1 MDSVK
6 VAENLAAGSV
16 VKEVQI
22 ILENGG
28 EANYSIALVNGKF
41 AIDNAKFSFD
51 VDGNIINNNILASGI
66 YWIRYRAT
74 VGFDS
79 VEKGLK
85 IYTDDQ
91 EVEITLSSTS
101 YESDIATDGV
111 VSIVSL
117 SAGSTSDVTI
127 TPQSDEDDSGLPAFE
142 YDGPSGEIRW
152 SGDQS
157 PVDYT
162 YNIQYTGACIKPILN
177 QEFTVVGAPVV
188 DEGFTASFGGSY
200 LTYTWNQIYDNMGL
214 ETPTDITPVPL
225 SITDVICRLQYST
238 GGTRSSS
245 GSGWKVPAT
254 PAATSLI
261 FDVGYTRY
269 PGASGI
275 NAAVIY
281 HQGSLPSTMN
291 GLKSWTLDGYLSP
304 SSGTAS
310 RDMSSILSSLD
321 LSQEFYVAIVPA
333 KWYDGTGGDYAGA
346 GSSPPITW
354 TLQSFSIS

>member
-91 EVEITLSSTS
+91 EVEITLSDTE
-101 YESDIATDGV
+101 YEYDIATDGV
-111 VSIVSL
+111 VATVSL

-157 PVDYT
+157 PLDYT

-177 QEFTVVGAPVV
+177 QEFTVAGAIEV
-188 DEGFTASFGGSY
+188 DEGFYAEVYGHYTTHTWDQVRDLLDDAPLTELPAPIGSAQVR
-200 LTYTWNQIYDNMGL
+200 TY
-214 ETPTDITPVPL
+214 
-225 SITDVICRLQYST
+225 LQYST
-238 GGTRSSS
+238 S
-245 GSGWKVPAT
+245 GNQSMIGAAWKVPAT
-254 PAATSLI
+254 PGATSLS
-261 FDVGYTRY
+261 FSLGYQRY
-269 PGASGI
+269 PGATGI
-275 NAAVIY
+275 YTALLY
-281 HQGSLPSTMN
+281 YQGPLPSTFS
-291 GLKSWTLDGYLSP
+291 GLKSWTLKQYANA
-304 SSGTAS
+304 SSGSAIIHW
-310 RDMSSILSSLD
+310 DDILPSLD
-321 LSQEFYVAIVPA
+321 LTQPFYIATVPA
-333 KWYDGTGGDYAGA
+333 KWYDDTGNDYGGS
-346 GSSPPITW
+346 GSSPFIAWNINSAP
-354 TLQSFSIS
+354 SIS